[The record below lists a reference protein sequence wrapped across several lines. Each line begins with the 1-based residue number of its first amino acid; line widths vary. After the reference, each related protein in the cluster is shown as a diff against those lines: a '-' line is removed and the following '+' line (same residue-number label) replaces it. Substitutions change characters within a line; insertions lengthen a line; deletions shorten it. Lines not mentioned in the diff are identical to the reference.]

1 MVSTAQHARRRR
13 TALTERLPGS
23 AGRAG
28 FTARGVVYAV
38 VGYLALR
45 IALGRGGS
53 DEADRQ
59 GALQRIADQPF
70 GRVLLWL
77 LAAGFACM
85 ALWRAVTAAVGD
97 QGNGKPGSRL
107 LNAGRAVF
115 YGSVCWGT
123 AAFAAGAGGSSD
135 SDRTSKDWTATVLG
149 LPGGRLLVGGAGAV
163 LIGVGVGIA
172 VRAFL
177 RKFLRRLD
185 TGAMSPRTRAAV
197 TAGGIA
203 GNAAR
208 GAVFAGVG
216 VFVVTAAVRFD
227 PDQAKGVDDTLR
239 SFAATPAGPGLL
251 TATAVGL
258 LLFGAFSFASARW
271 RRF

>member
-1 MVSTAQHARRRR
+1 MPR
-13 TALTERLPGS
+13 S
-23 AGRAG
+23 AGRVG
-28 FTARGVVYAV
+28 FTARGVVYVV

-59 GALQRIADQPF
+59 GALQQIADQPF
-70 GRVLLWL
+70 GRALLWL

-85 ALWRAVTAAVGD
+85 ALWRAVATTTGR
-97 QGNGKPGSRL
+97 QGNGKAGSRL
-107 LNAGRAVF
+107 LSAGRAVF
-115 YGSVCWGT
+115 YASVSWGT
-123 AAFAAGAGGSSD
+123 AAFAAGAGAASD
-135 SDRTSKDWTATVLG
+135 SDRASKDWTATVLG
-149 LPGGRLLVGGAGAV
+149 LPGGDVLVGAAGVV
-163 LIGVGVGIA
+163 LTGIGIGIA

-177 RKFLRRLD
+177 RTFLRKLD
-185 TGAMSPRTRAAV
+185 TGAMGPRTRGAV
-197 TAGGIA
+197 TVGGIA

-216 VFVVTAAVRFD
+216 AFVVAAAVRFD